1 MMEKESRLRHMV
13 LTGLFAALICITTAF
28 ILHIPVGNGYIH
40 LGDSFIYLAACV
52 LPMPYGIIAAALGGS
67 MADLLSGYAIYAL
80 PTAIIKSM
88 LACCFYG
95 MGVQKPQTLLSRRSV
110 IASVLCVPITVI
122 GYYLTAV
129 ILYGNPVAQI
139 AETVPANLVQAG
151 CSAALFCIAAFALD
165 RVKLPMLRR

>member
-13 LTGLFAALICITTAF
+13 LTGLFAALICLTTAF
-28 ILHIPVGNGYIH
+28 ILHIPVGNGYIQ

-95 MGVQKPQTLLSRRSV
+95 MGVQKPLTLLSRRSV

>member
-1 MMEKESRLRHMV
+1 MMEKEKKLRHMV
-13 LTGLFAALICITTAF
+13 YTGLFAALICLTTAF

-40 LGDSFIYLAACV
+40 LGDSFIYLAACM
-52 LPMPYGIIAAALGGS
+52 LPMPYGIIAAAIGGS

-80 PTAIIKSM
+80 PTAIIKAL
-88 LACCFYG
+88 LAGCFYS
-95 MGVQKPQTLLSRRSV
+95 MGVGRARSLLNRRSV
-110 IASVLCVPITVI
+110 ISSLLCIPITVV

-129 ILYGNPVAQI
+129 LLYGNPMAQI

>member
-1 MMEKESRLRHMV
+1 MMEKEKKLRNMV
-13 LTGLFAALICITTAF
+13 YTGLFAALICLTTAF

-40 LGDSFIYLAACV
+40 LGDSFIYLAACM
-52 LPMPYGIIAAALGGS
+52 LPMPYGILAAAIGGS
-67 MADLLSGYAIYAL
+67 MADLFSGYAIYAI

-88 LACCFYG
+88 LAGCFYS
-95 MGVQKPQTLLSRRSV
+95 MGVSSTKTLLSRRSV
-110 IASVLCVPITVI
+110 IASVACVAITVV

>member
-1 MMEKESRLRHMV
+1 MMEKEKKLRNMV
-13 LTGLFAALICITTAF
+13 YTGLFAALICLTTAF

-40 LGDSFIYLAACV
+40 LGDSFIYLAACM
-52 LPMPYGIIAAALGGS
+52 LPMPYGILAAAIGGS
-67 MADLLSGYAIYAL
+67 MADLLSGYAI
-80 PTAIIKSM
+80 IKSM
-88 LACCFYG
+88 LAGCFYS
-95 MGVQKPQTLLSRRSV
+95 MGVSSTKTLLSRRSV
-110 IASVLCVPITVI
+110 IASVACVAITVV

>member
-1 MMEKESRLRHMV
+1 
-13 LTGLFAALICITTAF
+13 
-28 ILHIPVGNGYIH
+28 
-40 LGDSFIYLAACV
+40 
-52 LPMPYGIIAAALGGS
+52 

-95 MGVQKPQTLLSRRSV
+95 MGVQKTQTLLSRRSV

>member
-13 LTGLFAALICITTAF
+13 LTGLFAALICLTTAF

-80 PTAIIKSM
+80 PHRNHQVHA
-88 LACCFYG
+88 G
-95 MGVQKPQTLLSRRSV
+95 LLLLRHGS
-110 IASVLCVPITVI
+110 
-122 GYYLTAV
+122 
-129 ILYGNPVAQI
+129 
-139 AETVPANLVQAG
+139 AEDPDPA
-151 CSAALFCIAAFALD
+151 
-165 RVKLPMLRR
+165 

>member
-13 LTGLFAALICITTAF
+13 LTGLFAALICLTTAF

-95 MGVQKPQTLLSRRSV
+95 MGVQKTQTLLSRRSV

-151 CSAALFCIAAFALD
+151 
-165 RVKLPMLRR
+165 